1 MMCEKY
7 CSCNENYVQVVV
19 HFYATLNDQDEIFV
33 HKWCII
39 SILVIKIDVMI
50 DVRLA
55 FYENQMTYVV

>member
-1 MMCEKY
+1 MCEKY

-33 HKWCII
+33 NKWCII
-39 SILVIKIDVMI
+39 GILVIKIYVMI

-55 FYENQMTYVV
+55 FYENQMT